1 MKAWEEEE
9 APPPPT
15 GTEQMTVHDTKKYL
29 NNIKNRTQLTMLNQ
43 KTVIYIIL
51 SAILLYLY
59 YKRGGIALFVAFV
72 VVVAGTLFAGA
83 GANAREGLSLG
94 GGGGKGDK
102 ECAKMGF
109 TETKIDKKNIIGSLK
124 KINDSYKKTLLKYG
138 TFNEDGQFELKKETG
153 ELLKPI
159 GEDPEAASKIDK
171 AKNETKDLFSFIIN
185 VYVLF
190 MNTYNKS
197 DSGEM
202 TFKVFGEEKPIQQ
215 ILDELNKEKDGT
227 TEFKKAVISG
237 ESLVKKLNE
246 VSNLDVTKNA
256 DKKTK
261 EAWKFLICAMNHA
274 INNIKKLDKTL
285 NGGDDAG
292 GGEDDEEEKS
302 KKKKKKST
310 KKKSKKKDEDDED
323 EE

>member
-1 MKAWEEEE
+1 
-9 APPPPT
+9 
-15 GTEQMTVHDTKKYL
+15 
-29 NNIKNRTQLTMLNQ
+29 MLNQ

-83 GANAREGLSLG
+83 WAGAGAGAREGLSLG
-94 GGGGKGDK
+94 GGGGKGNN

-124 KINDSYKKTLLKYG
+124 KINDSYKKTLLKYA
-138 TFNEDGQFELKKETG
+138 TFDGENGEFKLTKETE

-159 GEDPEAASKIDK
+159 YEDPEAKSKIDEAQK
-171 AKNETKDLFSFIIN
+171 VKDLLSFIIV

-197 DSGEM
+197 KSGEM
-202 TFKVFGEEKPIQQ
+202 QFKIFGEQQ
-215 ILDELNKEKDGT
+215 PVQIVLDGWNEEKDGT
-227 TEFKKAVISG
+227 NIYKNVVSIG

-246 VSNLDVTKNA
+246 VSNLDVIKSA

-261 EAWKFLICAMNHA
+261 EAWKFLICAIKHA

-285 NGGDDAG
+285 NSGDDAG
-292 GGEDDEEEKS
+292 DAGGGDDDEEEKP
-302 KKKKKKST
+302 KKKKKST

>member
-1 MKAWEEEE
+1 MI
-9 APPPPT
+9 
-15 GTEQMTVHDTKKYL
+15 QKKYL

-83 GANAREGLSLG
+83 GANAREGLSLD

-109 TETKIDKKNIIGSLK
+109 KAPKIDKKDITSSLEKVVENIKPVANKYWKRTAEGRKPDNKEDEDENFEKSYKALEDGAKPFFKRIEKNKDLMDKYSGLVKIYISALNPYIQLLDEKLETDKKDKIVNEYIISKLDEIIHNTKPALEFIDLFKKSDEFKELDKDAK
-124 KINDSYKKTLLKYG
+124 KIANYMACLFKHWVSIFKAIQKAKGSG
-138 TFNEDGQFELKKETG
+138 TGDGAGDTG
-153 ELLKPI
+153 E
-159 GEDPEAASKIDK
+159 
-171 AKNETKDLFSFIIN
+171 
-185 VYVLF
+185 
-190 MNTYNKS
+190 
-197 DSGEM
+197 
-202 TFKVFGEEKPIQQ
+202 
-215 ILDELNKEKDGT
+215 
-227 TEFKKAVISG
+227 
-237 ESLVKKLNE
+237 
-246 VSNLDVTKNA
+246 
-256 DKKTK
+256 
-261 EAWKFLICAMNHA
+261 
-274 INNIKKLDKTL
+274 
-285 NGGDDAG
+285 DDAG
-292 GGEDDEEEKS
+292 EDDAGDDEKP